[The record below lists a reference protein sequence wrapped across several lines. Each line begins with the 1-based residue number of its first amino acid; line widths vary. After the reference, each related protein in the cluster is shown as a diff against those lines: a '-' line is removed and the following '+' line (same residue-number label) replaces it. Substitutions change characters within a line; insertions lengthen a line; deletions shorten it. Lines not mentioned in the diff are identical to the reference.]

1 MKKIK
6 IILADPRHKT
16 IGVHSKYV
24 PVGVGYMATYLQKV
38 ISSQNFEIKISVDPD
53 EILDLIDSWKPDI
66 LGFSN
71 YIWNSNLSYR
81 ICEYAKEKSDKILCI
96 LGGPQFPSGT
106 GTLTFTE
113 TIKRNCLEYL
123 KKRPCVDYYCYSDG
137 ETSLTSVVQKY
148 IESNFDTVSMK
159 KNNVIAEGAMSL
171 NYKKEDLLIGKPIT
185 RLGLS
190 NKINGRDS
198 IPSPYLTGVLDKFL
212 DGKYIPSFETA
223 RGCPFLC
230 AFCEQGIDQNK
241 IVSFSTQRMCEEL
254 NYVAEKITKTSGTW
268 SIAFHDSNWGMYKK
282 DIDLSDHILKL
293 INKKNWPSYIEISTP
308 KNKRQQIL
316 DIDNKLKNRVQ
327 INLAQQ
333 SMNTDTL
340 KLIKRDN
347 MTNDQYINFIKEL
360 EKRKKVPGCELII
373 PLPKET
379 KETYF
384 DSVKILLDGGVS
396 ISTYTL
402 MMLPGTELGREEA
415 INKYDMKCK
424 WRVMPRDFGIYRG
437 KKVFDVDPVCVE
449 TNTMPYK
456 DYLECRKFSFLI
468 HFYSY
473 SIFSPLRKLM
483 KIDLNISFFKFVW
496 SVFQSLEENNNKGSN
511 NNVPDVLAK
520 IYREF
525 SNESEKELFDSEE
538 DLIKFYSEEENY
550 KKLLTSELGDN
561 LLRKYSAKI
570 ICSSLNETI
579 DFSINKIFEMMSNN
593 NVEKNEIKNVLES
606 SRLWLKNLYIF
617 DAIFNWEKEKNNEPT
632 IRLEY
637 DIPSW
642 HKQNSNSIL
651 NFKKK
656 INYKMTYN
664 KRNEGIKNELIT
676 LHGSRD
682 KIYVVGKY
690 FHQMNINGNDIERSS
705 IEVSAN

>member
-1 MKKIK
+1 
-6 IILADPRHKT
+6 
-16 IGVHSKYV
+16 
-24 PVGVGYMATYLQKV
+24 
-38 ISSQNFEIKISVDPD
+38 
-53 EILDLIDSWKPDI
+53 
-66 LGFSN
+66 
-71 YIWNSNLSYR
+71 
-81 ICEYAKEKSDKILCI
+81 
-96 LGGPQFPSGT
+96 
-106 GTLTFTE
+106 
-113 TIKRNCLEYL
+113 
-123 KKRPCVDYYCYSDG
+123 
-137 ETSLTSVVQKY
+137 
-148 IESNFDTVSMK
+148 
-159 KNNVIAEGAMSL
+159 
-171 NYKKEDLLIGKPIT
+171 
-185 RLGLS
+185 
-190 NKINGRDS
+190 
-198 IPSPYLTGVLDKFL
+198 
-212 DGKYIPSFETA
+212 
-223 RGCPFLC
+223 
-230 AFCEQGIDQNK
+230 
-241 IVSFSTQRMCEEL
+241 
-254 NYVAEKITKTSGTW
+254 
-268 SIAFHDSNWGMYKK
+268 
-282 DIDLSDHILKL
+282 
-293 INKKNWPSYIEISTP
+293 
-308 KNKRQQIL
+308 
-316 DIDNKLKNRVQ
+316 
-327 INLAQQ
+327 
-333 SMNTDTL
+333 
-340 KLIKRDN
+340 
-347 MTNDQYINFIKEL
+347 
-360 EKRKKVPGCELII
+360 
-373 PLPKET
+373 
-379 KETYF
+379 
-384 DSVKILLDGGVS
+384 
-396 ISTYTL
+396 
-402 MMLPGTELGREEA
+402 
-415 INKYDMKCK
+415 
-424 WRVMPRDFGIYRG
+424 
-437 KKVFDVDPVCVE
+437 
-449 TNTMPYK
+449 
-456 DYLECRKFSFLI
+456 
-468 HFYSY
+468 
-473 SIFSPLRKLM
+473 M